1 MTHAE
6 FRKMLDKLP
15 PESRSRMLELIH
27 LHHLTNN
34 LIGKRTADP
43 DALDE
48 ALSALNGQHY
58 YTRRRPSARSGRCI
72 TIQHPN
78 AKTTH
83 GGKYAGKE

>member
-34 LIGKRTADP
+34 LTGKRTADP

-48 ALSALNGQHY
+48 ALSVLNGRHY
-58 YTRRRPSARSGRCI
+58 STRRRPSARSGRCI
-72 TIQHPN
+72 TVK

-83 GGKYAGKE
+83 GGKYAREN